1 MRFRRPG
8 LIADATGRERCKM
21 IPAALGDRNRRLTGT
36 SDGLIKTFK
45 AMLASPSESAIPAR
59 VWTEIERREQIAER
73 LIGWVQLALLA
84 VFSTVY
90 FIGGP
95 IIAGGSGAN
104 FTPVALA
111 LYLVFT
117 VFRLWLSYRITLPT
131 WFLVLSILADITL
144 LCAMIFSLH
153 LQYNQPPSFYLKAP
167 NMIYMFVFI
176 GVRALRFDPR
186 FVLITG
192 LASTLGWFILVTYA
206 IMSEQSDMY
215 ITTNM
220 VEYLTANSIFIDVE
234 ITKMLSLFG
243 VTLVLSLALVRARA
257 ALVNA
262 VHGNA
267 AASDLRQFFDPAV
280 AETITASEDLPMAG
294 RSETREVSVLIVDLR
309 SFTTSAAGL
318 PPETVLKVLGLYQ
331 QAAVGEI
338 ERHRGQ
344 IDKFMGDGILATFGA
359 VEESPTHAADA
370 LRTAVALIGA
380 IDAVA
385 PQVRAAG
392 WAGPF
397 RACCAVA
404 SGPATVGVV
413 GARNRLEFTVIGTP
427 VNLAAKLE
435 AANKIEASRALT
447 ESRTYHRAVAQ
458 GFAGKVAAFRRGRQI
473 PGFTGAL
480 DLVVLA

>member
-1 MRFRRPG
+1 
-8 LIADATGRERCKM
+8 M
-21 IPAALGDRNRRLTGT
+21 IPAALRDRNRFLTGN
-36 SDGLIKTFK
+36 SESLLRTFK
-45 AMLASPSESAIPAR
+45 AMLASPSESEIPAR
-59 VWTEIERREQIAER
+59 VRAEIVRREEIAER
-73 LIGWVQLALLA
+73 LIGWVQLALMA

-95 IIAGGSGAN
+95 PMVGGSGAN
-104 FTPVALA
+104 FTPVALS

-117 VFRLWLSYRITLPT
+117 VSRLWLSYRITLPT

-234 ITKMLSLFG
+234 VTKMLSLFG

-280 AETITASEDLPMAG
+280 AETITGSEDLPMAG
-294 RSETREVSVLIVDLR
+294 RSETREVSVLVVDLR

-318 PPETVLKVLGLYQ
+318 SPETVMKVLGLYQ

-338 ERHRGQ
+338 ERHGGQ

-370 LRTAVALIGA
+370 LRTALALIGA
-380 IDAVA
+380 IDAVE
-385 PQVRAAG
+385 PQVRDAG
-392 WAGPF
+392 WVGPF
-397 RACCAVA
+397 HACCAVA
-404 SGPATVGVV
+404 CGTATVGVV

-435 AANKIEASRALT
+435 AANKTEASRALT
-447 ESRTYHRAVAQ
+447 EGRTYDRAVAQ
-458 GFAGKVAAFRRGRQI
+458 GFAGKVAAFRRGRHI
-473 PGFTGAL
+473 PGFSGPL